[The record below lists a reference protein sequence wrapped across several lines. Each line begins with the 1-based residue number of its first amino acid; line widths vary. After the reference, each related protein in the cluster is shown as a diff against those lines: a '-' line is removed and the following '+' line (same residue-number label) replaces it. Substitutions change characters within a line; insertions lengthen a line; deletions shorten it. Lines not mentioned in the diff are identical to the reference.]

1 MGGERGGEEGGG
13 RRATGLWETSST
25 SACWAL
31 DSIMQTAEQAGP
43 ALTSPL
49 PRSSS
54 MVCGAG
60 QAGWDQQSAYGAVWH
75 KASLIHTCVASQA
88 VAECAANSA
97 RNWQCHQAAQ
107 RACSASAT
115 PRVSGSF
122 TFSIMALQV
131 GCAGGWPLLH
141 ALVHSNRLH

>member
-1 MGGERGGEEGGG
+1 MVRRGGG

-25 SACWAL
+25 SACWQL
-31 DSIMQTAEQAGP
+31 DSSMQTAEQAGAAPGP

-60 QAGWDQQSAYGAVWH
+60 QAGWDQQSACGAVRQT
-75 KASLIHTCVASQA
+75 ASLIHTGVTPQA
-88 VAECAANSA
+88 VACTANSA
-97 RNWQCHQAAQ
+97 RSWQCHQAAQ
-107 RACSASAT
+107 RACSASAM

-131 GCAGGWPLLH
+131 GWAGGWPLPH
-141 ALVHSNRLH
+141 GWVHSNRLH